1 MHHVDS
7 DTMPLEPIK
16 RVSRS
21 LRNIFNA
28 CAVIGGLVGGGVSIG
43 YFIGVQQQ
51 KKDSLAEIDRLMH
64 VWGIRIDRASA
75 AVEDAATAASNAAEA
90 VGEVAGRVDAAADK
104 ADKAAKAAVVQA
116 AKVAKSAPPAPPA
129 AVQPEVV
136 NREIRK
142 ANEKLKERGA
152 K

>member
-1 MHHVDS
+1 MHHADS
-7 DTMPLEPIK
+7 DTMPLEPLK

-21 LRNIFNA
+21 VRHVFNA
-28 CAVIGGLVGGGVSIG
+28 CVVIGGLVGGGVSIG

-51 KKDSLAEIDRLMH
+51 KQDSLAEIDRLQH
-64 VWGIRIDRASA
+64 AWGLRIGKASA
-75 AVEDAATAASNAAEA
+75 AVEDAATAASNAAEV
-90 VGEVAGRVDAAADK
+90 VGEVAGRVDAAATK

-116 AKVAKSAPPAPPA
+116 AKVAKSMPPAPPA

-136 NREIRK
+136 NREIRR
-142 ANEKLKERGA
+142 ANEKLKERVG